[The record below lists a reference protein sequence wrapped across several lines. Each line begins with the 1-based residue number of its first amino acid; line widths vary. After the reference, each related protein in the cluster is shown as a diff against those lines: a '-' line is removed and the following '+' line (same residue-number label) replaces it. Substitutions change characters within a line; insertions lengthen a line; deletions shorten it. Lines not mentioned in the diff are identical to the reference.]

1 MANDS
6 GAFIRKGERIL
17 GHPIEIIAGLEE
29 ARLIYLGVAH
39 GLSANDEP
47 RLVVDIGGG
56 STEVIAGEGFTPGI
70 RESLHMGC
78 VSMSRSYFDD
88 GRLGS
93 KQMDQAELA
102 ARLELWPVR
111 ATFSNAG
118 WRKAVG
124 ASGTIRSIRSVVHAA
139 GWCDSGISLSSL
151 MELREV
157 MLKSGRLRK
166 LDLEG
171 LSDERKPVF
180 PGGFCV
186 LLGIFKALGI
196 DHMEVS
202 DEALREGLLYDLL
215 GRLRHEDI
223 RERTVQS
230 LSNRYVV
237 DEAQAVRVRT
247 TALNFL
253 EAVAGTWGLE
263 DSQYAD
269 MLGWAAH
276 LSVKQVQSRCASTG
290 GRTTLAMRFA
300 SE

>member
-1 MANDS
+1 MPSGSVRAAGTNTLRMAKDS
-6 GAFIRKGERIL
+6 GAFIRKGERVL

-215 GRLRHEDI
+215 GAAYVMKTSANVLCSRSAIATLSTRPKRCESGRRHSI
-223 RERTVQS
+223 FWRR
-230 LSNRYVV
+230 
-237 DEAQAVRVRT
+237 
-247 TALNFL
+247 
-253 EAVAGTWGLE
+253 
-263 DSQYAD
+263 
-269 MLGWAAH
+269 
-276 LSVKQVQSRCASTG
+276 
-290 GRTTLAMRFA
+290 
-300 SE
+300 